1 MSKIERQQDANQ
13 ASEAGIFYPTGHIVA
28 GFANADDAKAAQKQ
42 LQDGGC
48 GGEIRFISDAEMAR
62 EAEKNLQ
69 SPSFFAS
76 MGSSLPVRQKQLEL
90 AKDGWNFLLIHAPQ
104 SEDEARVAEALGGS
118 KVRYAIKYRTLI
130 IENILPNISTRGEHT
145 PARVP

>member
-13 ASEAGIFYPTGHIVA
+13 ALEAGIFYPTGHIVA
-28 GFANADDAKAAQKQ
+28 GFENADDAKAAQKQ
-42 LQDGGC
+42 LQAAGC
-48 GGEIRFISDAEMAR
+48 GGELSFISSNEMAR
-62 EAEKNLQ
+62 EAQKNLE

-90 AKDGWNFLLIHAPQ
+90 AKDGWNFLLIHAP
-104 SEDEARVAEALGGS
+104 EDADEARVAEALGGS
-118 KVRYAIKYRTLI
+118 RVRYAIKYRTLI
-130 IENILPNISTRGEHT
+130 IENILPNIATRAEHA